1 MTRMHRIKGS
11 PDNRRDRPAE
21 VSLRRAGFSLVEL
34 LMVIGIIALL
44 VSIIIPTINKAR
56 ESAIRVQ
63 CASNLRQV
71 GLAERL
77 YAHDNHGWL
86 LLRESDHAATVSSLS
101 KPWMGLYS
109 VSLTKYGPAAIWFCP
124 TYRTWQT
131 GAGMTDDQKKQAVKE
146 NSIGYAVF
154 GAAWNGSAT
163 YSTSPYFGVDN
174 YINGNAH
181 KINHLRPNYM
191 RMSEWFAST
200 STYYYNPPL
209 AFHQRNRWS
218 RTTPNVGRPEGGNI
232 LMGDGSVTWSPG
244 MLRYYGGEVY
254 AVPADRDTWK

>member
-1 MTRMHRIKGS
+1 MRSIKGS
-11 PDNRRDRPAE
+11 NASQHAGAGLPLPGSRR
-21 VSLRRAGFSLVEL
+21 GFSLVEL

-44 VSIIIPTINKAR
+44 VSIIIPSINKAR

-77 YAHDNHGWL
+77 YAHDNQGWL
-86 LLRESDHAATVSSLS
+86 LLRDSDHPGTVAALAAPF
-101 KPWMGLYS
+101 KGLYS
-109 VSLTKYGPAAIWFCP
+109 VPLAKYGSPSIWFCP

-131 GAGMTDDQKKQAVKE
+131 GAGMSDIQKSQSLKA
-146 NSIGYAVF
+146 NRIGYAVF
-154 GAAWNGSAT
+154 GAAWDGSKT
-163 YSTSPYFGVDN
+163 HSTNPYWGVDTF
-174 YINGNAH
+174 INGNAR
-181 KINHLRPNYM
+181 KLKHLRPNYL
-191 RMSEWFAST
+191 RMSEWFASNG
-200 STYYYNPPL
+200 SHFYNDPL

-218 RTTPNVGRPEGGNI
+218 RTTPSVGRPEGGNI

-254 AVPADRDTWK
+254 AVPENRNTWK